1 MQINFNP
8 KKLKEAKEYVNLL
21 QPPVIKKVMRKEKS
35 SLLQKFFN
43 KLFRSSS
50 NKL

>member
-21 QPPVIKKVMRKEKS
+21 QPPVIKKNIQKEKKIT
-35 SLLQKFFN
+35 LLQKVFN
-43 KLFRSSS
+43 MLF
-50 NKL
+50 K